1 MYLDTMQE
9 IFSSAGKVLVDT
21 KANNTLY
28 LPLDKM
34 MDKSAAHDAAIGS
47 KSGVAP
53 VPQPQAQP
61 QPQQQ
66 AAQPEPAPAPAQVP
80 ESVRQR
86 DARSRESQRDRETR

>member
-1 MYLDTMQE
+1 MQE
-9 IFSSAGKVLVDT
+9 IFSNAGKVLVDT

-34 MDKSAAHDAAIGS
+34 MDKTAAHDATIGN

-61 QPQQQ
+61 QPQPQQQ
-66 AAQPEPAPAPAQVP
+66 AAQPEPAPAP